1 MSIIQIATPFNIDL
15 EFEIAEFHKR
25 LFAYIIDFCVL
36 VIYLMIMKNLY
47 YGGFD
52 RVSPGI
58 MESRIGIDILT
69 ISVPMLLYSLVSEV
83 LMHGQSL
90 GKKIMKIR
98 VISLEGGE
106 PTLGQYLIRWMFRAW
121 EWPFLFGYVF
131 FSTES
136 IIAYTFITGF
146 LGIVV
151 VIIIGVTK
159 KSQRLGDIAANT
171 VVVNTR
177 SNLSVQDTI
186 FMEIKQPD
194 YHVKFPEV
202 LKLTDRD
209 INTIK
214 NVVSHFYKTHNAD
227 TANRVAHK
235 VQDVLKVSTNMYAI
249 DFLEKLLA
257 DYNFLAT
264 KEK

>member
-1 MSIIQIATPFNIDL
+1 MSIIQVSTPFNIDL

-25 LFAYIIDFCVL
+25 LFAYVIDFCILL
-36 VIYLMIMKNLY
+36 VYLIVMKNLY
-47 YGGFD
+47 YGRFD
-52 RVSPGI
+52 NVSQSI
-58 MESRIGIDILT
+58 LESHIGIDILT

-83 LMHGQSL
+83 LMHGQSI

-121 EWPFLFGYVF
+121 EWPFLFGYVL
-131 FSTES
+131 FSTS
-136 IIAYTFITGF
+136 SLIVYTLLTGF
-146 LGIVV
+146 LGILV
-151 VIIIGVTK
+151 VIIILVSG
-159 KSQRLGDIAANT
+159 KSQRLGDLAANT
-171 VVVNTR
+171 AVVNTR
-177 SNLSVQDTI
+177 SRLSVQDTI

-194 YHVKFPEV
+194 YVVKIPEV

-214 NVVSHFYKTHNAD
+214 NVVNHYYKTHNAD
-227 TANRVAHK
+227 TANRVARK
-235 VQDVLKVSTNMYAI
+235 VQDVLKVNTNMHAV

-264 KEK
+264 KDK

>member
-52 RVSPGI
+52 RVSKSI

-83 LMHGQSL
+83 LLHGQSL

-136 IIAYTFITGF
+136 IVAYTFVTGF
-146 LGIVV
+146 LGIIV

-159 KSQRLGDIAANT
+159 KSQRFGDVAANT
-171 VVVNTR
+171 AVVNTK
-177 SNLSVQDTI
+177 STLSVQDTI

-227 TANRVAHK
+227 TANRVARK
-235 VQDVLKVSTNMYAI
+235 VQDVLKVTTDLYAI

-257 DYNFLAT
+257 DYNFLAI

>member
-1 MSIIQIATPFNIDL
+1 MPIIQIATPFNIDL

-25 LFAYIIDFCVL
+25 LFAYIIDFFVL
-36 VIYLMIMKNLY
+36 LLYLMVMKNLY
-47 YGGFD
+47 YGRFD
-52 RVSPGI
+52 RPSPGF
-58 MESRIGIDILT
+58 MESHIGIDILT
-69 ISVPMLLYSLVSEV
+69 ISVPMLLYSLGSEL

-136 IIAYTFITGF
+136 IVAYSLVTGF
-146 LGIVV
+146 LGIIV

-159 KSQRLGDIAANT
+159 KSQRLGDVAANT

-177 SNLSVQDTI
+177 SKLSVHDTV
-186 FMEIKQPD
+186 FMEITQPG
-194 YHVKFPEV
+194 YLVKFPEV

-214 NVVSHFYKTHNAD
+214 NVVSHFYKTRNAD
-227 TANRVAHK
+227 TVTRVARK
-235 VQDVLKVSTNMYAI
+235 VQDVLKVGTDMYAL

-257 DYNFLAT
+257 DYNYLAT
-264 KEK
+264 KE

>member
-1 MSIIQIATPFNIDL
+1 MSIIQVSTPFNIDL

-25 LFAYIIDFCVL
+25 LFAYIIDFCIL
-36 VIYLMIMKNLY
+36 LIYLIVMKNLY
-47 YGGFD
+47 YGRFD
-52 RVSPGI
+52 NISQSI
-58 MESRIGIDILT
+58 IESHIGIDILT

-83 LMHGQSL
+83 LMHGQTI

-121 EWPFLFGYVF
+121 EWPFLFGYVV
-131 FSTES
+131 FSTS
-136 IIAYTFITGF
+136 NIIGYTLLTGF
-146 LGIVV
+146 LGIIV
-151 VIIIGVTK
+151 VIIIGVSK
-159 KSQRLGDIAANT
+159 KSQRLGDLAANT
-171 VVVNTR
+171 AVVNTR
-177 SNLSVQDTI
+177 SKLSVQDTI

-194 YHVKFPEV
+194 YLVKFPEV

-214 NVVSHFYKTHNAD
+214 NVVNHFYKTHNAD
-227 TANRVAHK
+227 TANRVARK
-235 VQDVLKVSTNMYAI
+235 VQDVLKISTGMYAI

-257 DYNFLAT
+257 DYNYLAT
-264 KEK
+264 KER

>member
-1 MSIIQIATPFNIDL
+1 MSVIQIATPFNIDL

-47 YGGFD
+47 YGGLS
-52 RVSPGI
+52 RVSKSI

-151 VIIIGVTK
+151 VIIIGVNK

-227 TANRVAHK
+227 TANRVARK
-235 VQDVLKVSTNMYAI
+235 VQDVLKVSTDMYAI

-264 KEK
+264 KDK

>member
-25 LFAYIIDFCVL
+25 LFAYVIDFCVL

-214 NVVSHFYKTHNAD
+214 NVVSHFYKSHNAD
-227 TANRVAHK
+227 TANRVAYK
-235 VQDVLKVSTNMYAI
+235 VQDVLKISTDMYAI